1 MARGGSQL
9 AGQAD
14 LMINPLNKYLT
25 NYRKRL
31 PKQGWIFFFT
41 FQDGVQ
47 ENPGSLQRLCLV
59 SLECPKY
66 LHL

>member
-14 LMINPLNKYLT
+14 LMINPMNKYLT

-31 PKQGWIFFFT
+31 PKQGWIFSPFRMEFRKIP
-41 FQDGVQ
+41 GV
-47 ENPGSLQRLCLV
+47 S
-59 SLECPKY
+59 SDFA
-66 LHL
+66 